1 MLLTNGILSKTILK
15 LGAVNDFRE
24 GLHLVSDSRQS
35 IPTGLRHPAHR
46 SVPSSQK
53 CPTCLWEAAQGDK
66 HSQTDVLWNRKDRIL
81 ALLAKGSLSS
91 ILKGKTGYPEASG
104 IAYPVSMEDPL
115 SVLSSACLV

>member
-1 MLLTNGILSKTILK
+1 MLLTNGILSKTVLK

-46 SVPSSQK
+46 SVPTVFSD
-53 CPTCLWEAAQGDK
+53 TCLWEAAQGDK
-66 HSQTDVLWNRKDRIL
+66 HSQTDVLWKRKDRIL

-91 ILKGKTGYPEASG
+91 ILKGKTGYPEARG

-115 SVLSSACLV
+115 SVLSSACLA